1 MINSENRLLVTLGLK
16 DLIVVETTDATLVSD
31 KKHAE
36 NLKSVVDKLSKEGY
50 EESFLHK
57 KIYRPWD
64 SYTSLIESEGWLVK
78 KIEVNPGSK
87 LSLQMHNHRA
97 EHWIVVSGTAEI
109 EIDKNKFTLNKNEST
124 FIPLKSKHRLIN
136 PGQIPLILIE
146 IQSGEY
152 IGEDDIVR
160 FKDEYGRS

>member
-1 MINSENRLLVTLGLK
+1 M
-16 DLIVVETTDATLVSD
+16 
-31 KKHAE
+31 
-36 NLKSVVDKLSKEGY
+36 VDTLSKEGY
-50 EESFLHK
+50 EESVLHK
-57 KIYRPWD
+57 KIFRPWG

-124 FIPLKSKHRLIN
+124 FIPLKSKHRLTN
-136 PGQIPLILIE
+136 PSKSPLILIE

>member
-1 MINSENRLLVTLGLK
+1 MASQ
-16 DLIVVETTDATLVSD
+16 
-31 KKHAE
+31 
-36 NLKSVVDKLSKEGY
+36 
-50 EESFLHK
+50 
-57 KIYRPWD
+57 
-64 SYTSLIESEGWLVK
+64 

-136 PGQIPLILIE
+136 PGQIPLI
-146 IQSGEY
+146 
-152 IGEDDIVR
+152 
-160 FKDEYGRS
+160 